1 MAAPTSS
8 EFALFQKLANPQK
21 TDFSK
26 PTAFRAAV
34 QQHLQQPPMPS
45 MGYGEV
51 RSSTRTRSNSSRS
64 SRSSSR
70 SRSSRSTR
78 STRSSRGRGHHGDEY
93 AGTGG
98 AATHGGDYEPGSDV
112 PFFGNFAQP
121 PVNPAIDAQLHAEI
135 EREKQ
140 GYLLELTKFKDDG
153 IELTR
158 DYTMDDALVDIQFE
172 YDRIKTHL
180 ETKTNVAFVSDL
192 LMFGFQGIEMANQK
206 WGPILE
212 LNGWA
217 ASVQEDKPKY
227 NRVVERLYKKHWRY
241 GSMSPE
247 AEFAWLVG
255 SSMVKHHLKNKWG
268 LRTDGG
274 SGDGGHGNGNSGG
287 GLGNMFNTLSGA
299 MRFMPGA
306 AAASASV
313 AAPRPPFPNMQPPV
327 VGGNGAAAAGRPIM
341 TRPNVRH
348 FATPPP
354 MPPVAVPDAPHVSAP
369 VAAPVDASDGKDAQE
384 LREAKAALIKLE
396 QQKEAERELR
406 NELRVSREQMQQM
419 QQHMHQQALQARE
432 EASRQQAAHQQ
443 QMERMQTQ
451 FSQAMMH
458 VQRQQV
464 QQVQQVQVQPHVV
477 QPQVLQGPPL
487 PDSSS
492 SEEEVA
498 FSSDDESDREISII
512 GKANVLTQVP
522 RRATKVPPS
531 ALKLDL

>member
-34 QQHLQQPPMPS
+34 HQQLQHPVMPASAYPPMDA
-45 MGYGEV
+45 
-51 RSSTRTRSNSSRS
+51 RSTHSASSRS
-64 SRSSSR
+64 

-78 STRSSRGRGHHGDEY
+78 SSRSSRSGRSHSNSGAYHG
-93 AGTGG
+93 GGGGGG
-98 AATHGGDYEPGSDV
+98 AAEDM
-112 PFFGNFAQP
+112 PFFGNFAPP

-180 ETKTNVAFVSDL
+180 ETKTNVAFVSDM

-274 SGDGGHGNGNSGG
+274 GGGSGGGG

-299 MRFMPGA
+299 MRFMPG
-306 AAASASV
+306 V
-313 AAPRPPFPNMQPPV
+313 G
-327 VGGNGAAAAGRPIM
+327 VGGGGGGPPAMPSMQAPPAANAGGRPIM

-354 MPPVAVPDAPHVSAP
+354 MPPMPTAAPAP
-369 VAAPVDASDGKDAQE
+369 PAPPAPAPVDATVGKDAQE
-384 LREAKAALIKLE
+384 LQEAKAALIKLE

-406 NELRVSREQMQQM
+406 NEVRVSREQMQQM
-419 QQHMHQQALQARE
+419 QAAMQLQAAQARE
-432 EASRQQAAHQQ
+432 DASRQQAMHQQ
-443 QMERMQTQ
+443 QMERMQAQ
-451 FSQAMMH
+451 FSQHMLH
-458 VQRQQV
+458 LQRQQQHAPPPPV
-464 QQVQQVQVQPHVV
+464 QHTVPIQHTLPPQQPHI
-477 QPQVLQGPPL
+477 LGHPL
-487 PDSSS
+487 PDSSDD
-492 SEEEVA
+492 ETPA
-498 FSSDDESDREISII
+498 DSSDDDSDRQVSII
-512 GKANVLTQVP
+512 GKANVLAQVP
-522 RRATKVPPS
+522 LRATKVPPT

>member
-1 MAAPTSS
+1 
-8 EFALFQKLANPQK
+8 
-21 TDFSK
+21 
-26 PTAFRAAV
+26 
-34 QQHLQQPPMPS
+34 
-45 MGYGEV
+45 MGAE
-51 RSSTRTRSNSSRS
+51 
-64 SRSSSR
+64 
-70 SRSSRSTR
+70 
-78 STRSSRGRGHHGDEY
+78 DM
-93 AGTGG
+93 
-98 AATHGGDYEPGSDV
+98 
-112 PFFGNFAQP
+112 PFFGNFAPP
-121 PVNPAIDAQLHAEI
+121 PVNPAIDAQLHQEI

-140 GYLLELTKFKDDG
+140 GYLLELTKFKEDG

-247 AEFAWLVG
+247 AEFGWLVG

-274 SGDGGHGNGNSGG
+274 SDTGA

-306 AAASASV
+306 PKPAG
-313 AAPRPPFPNMQPPV
+313 AAPFMPPSMQPPPTQPP
-327 VGGNGAAAAGRPIM
+327 GTGGRPIM

-354 MPPVAVPDAPHVSAP
+354 IMPSPTPMPPPAP
-369 VAAPVDASDGKDAQE
+369 PVDAIDGKDAQ
-384 LREAKAALIKLE
+384 EAKAALIKLE

-406 NELRVSREQMQQM
+406 NELRVAREQMQQM
-419 QQHMHQQALQARE
+419 QQVMHQQGMQARE
-432 EASRQQAAHQQ
+432 EASRQQAAYQQ
-443 QMERMQTQ
+443 QMERMQNQ
-451 FSQAMMH
+451 FAQQMMH
-458 VQRQQV
+458 MQRL
-464 QQVQQVQVQPHVV
+464 PVV
-477 QPQVLQGPPL
+477 QPPPPPAAVGPPL

-492 SEEEVA
+492 EEDVVA
-498 FSSDDESDREISII
+498 NSSDDDSDREISIV
-512 GKANVLTQVP
+512 GKANLLPQVP
-522 RRATKVPPS
+522 RRATKFSPS
-531 ALKLDL
+531 PLKLDL

>member
-34 QQHLQQPPMPS
+34 HQQLQHPVIPASTYPPPMDA
-45 MGYGEV
+45 
-51 RSSTRTRSNSSRS
+51 RSTHSASSRS
-64 SRSSSR
+64 

-78 STRSSRGRGHHGDEY
+78 SSRSSRSGRSQINSGAY
-93 AGTGG
+93 QGG
-98 AATHGGDYEPGSDV
+98 GGGEAAEDM

-180 ETKTNVAFVSDL
+180 ETKTNVAFVSDM

-274 SGDGGHGNGNSGG
+274 GGGSGGGG

-299 MRFMPGA
+299 MRFMPGGGGGGPPA
-306 AAASASV
+306 MPSMQ
-313 AAPRPPFPNMQPPV
+313 APA
-327 VGGNGAAAAGRPIM
+327 GNAGSRPIM

-354 MPPVAVPDAPHVSAP
+354 IPSAP
-369 VAAPVDASDGKDAQE
+369 PAPAPAPAPVDATVGKDAQE
-384 LREAKAALIKLE
+384 LQEAKAALIKLE

-406 NELRVSREQMQQM
+406 NEVRVSREQMHQM
-419 QQHMHQQALQARE
+419 QVAMQLQAAQARE
-432 EASRQQAAHQQ
+432 DASRQQAMHQQ
-443 QMERMQTQ
+443 QMERMQAQ
-451 FSQAMMH
+451 FSQHMLH
-458 VQRQQV
+458 LQQHAPPTV
-464 QQVQQVQVQPHVV
+464 PLQHTL
-477 QPQVLQGPPL
+477 QPQHAPVVGHPL
-487 PDSSS
+487 PDSSDD
-492 SEEEVA
+492 ETPA
-498 FSSDDESDREISII
+498 DSSDDDSDRQVSII
-512 GKANVLTQVP
+512 GKANVLAQVP
-522 RRATKVPPS
+522 LRATKVPPT